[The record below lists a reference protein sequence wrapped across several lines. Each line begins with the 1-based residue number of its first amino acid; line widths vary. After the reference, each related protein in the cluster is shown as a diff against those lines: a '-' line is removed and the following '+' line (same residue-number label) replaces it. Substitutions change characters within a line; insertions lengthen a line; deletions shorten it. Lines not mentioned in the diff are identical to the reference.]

1 MTKSSKKSHT
11 ITSLETITSYE
22 AGITQASAFRLIKK
36 ITDASLQ
43 EYELTTMQWFMIG
56 LIYDSGAD
64 GISVTEL
71 SQALG
76 TNLPYVTN
84 TLNVLVGRNIIMR
97 ASPEDNGRLKLLR
110 INTDFAPT
118 IATIE
123 ANVRSELRKKIY
135 AHVTYEE
142 LVTYIRVLYK
152 FNSLR

>member
-11 ITSLETITSYE
+11 ITSLENITSYE

-36 ITDASLQ
+36 ITDATLQ
-43 EYELTTMQWFMIG
+43 QYELTTMQWFMIG
-56 LIYDSGAD
+56 LIYESGNA

-84 TLNVLVGRNIIMR
+84 TINVLVSRQIIMR

-110 INTDFAPT
+110 INPDFEPT
-118 IATIE
+118 IAAIE
-123 ANVRSELRKKIY
+123 ESVRTELRKKIY
-135 AHVTYEE
+135 THVTRDEFI
-142 LVTYIRVLYK
+142 TYIRVLYK